1 MPPGIGKYPLKAVPV
16 WDGFQKTFPRKG
28 CIMMN
33 KTIKLVCAML
43 AVLLLAGCGAKNEP
57 ILTTAATEPAVETTA
72 ETTQAPTETP
82 EPTVG
87 ETEPAPSA
95 RVLPDGEY
103 IVDFD
108 TDSGMF
114 RANEACNGKG
124 KLTVENGVQ
133 TLHVSLQSKKIV
145 NLFPGTAAE
154 AQEPGAVW
162 LEPTVDTVTYSDG
175 LSEEVFGFDIP
186 VASVGGE
193 FDLAIIGTKG
203 VWYDHKVS
211 VLNPIPQAGSYLCA
225 VELSGGSGRASV
237 SSPAVLVS
245 DGETLMAT
253 IQWSSPNYTYMIVD
267 DVQYDP
273 IQEEGNSTFRIPVTL
288 DRDIPVSACTVAMS
302 TPHLVEYTLRFDST
316 TLAKGE

>member
-1 MPPGIGKYPLKAVPV
+1 MK
-16 WDGFQKTFPRKG
+16 KT
-28 CIMMN
+28 
-33 KTIKLVCAML
+33 TKLVSGLL
-43 AVLLLAGCGAKNEP
+43 AVLLLAGCGAAGEM
-57 ILTTAATEPAVETTA
+57 ISTTAATVTAPETTI
-72 ETTQAPTETP
+72 ETTEAPTETM
-82 EPTVG
+82 EPTVQ
-87 ETEPAPSA
+87 ETEPAVSP
-95 RVLPDGEY
+95 RVLPDGVY

-253 IQWSSPNYTYMIVD
+253 IQWRSPNYTYMIVD

-316 TLAKGE
+316 TLAQGE

>member
-1 MPPGIGKYPLKAVPV
+1 MK
-16 WDGFQKTFPRKG
+16 
-28 CIMMN
+28 
-33 KTIKLVCAML
+33 KTIKLVSGLL
-43 AVLLLAGCGAKNEP
+43 AVLLLAGCGAADETVS
-57 ILTTAATEPAVETTA
+57 TTAATESAVETTT
-72 ETTQAPTETP
+72 ETTQAPTETS
-82 EPTVG
+82 EPTVQ
-87 ETEPAPSA
+87 ETEPAVSP
-95 RVLPDGEY
+95 RVLPDGVY

-186 VASVGGE
+186 VASVGEE
-193 FDLAIIGTKG
+193 FDLALIGTKG

-211 VLNPIPQAGSYLCA
+211 VLNPIPQEGSYTCA
-225 VELSGGSGRASV
+225 VELTGGSGRASV

-253 IQWSSPNYTYMIVD
+253 IQWSSPNYTYMIVGD
-267 DVQYDP
+267 IQYDP
-273 IQEEGNSTFRIPVTL
+273 IQQEGNSTFQIPVTL
-288 DRDIPVSACTVAMS
+288 DRDIPISACTVAMS

-316 TLAKGE
+316 TLTLAPEE

>member
-1 MPPGIGKYPLKAVPV
+1 MK
-16 WDGFQKTFPRKG
+16 KTKKQ
-28 CIMMN
+28 IS
-33 KTIKLVCAML
+33 LL
-43 AVLLLAGCGAKNEP
+43 LSVLLVLCC
-57 ILTTAATEPAVETTA
+57 ILPSVFAQEE
-72 ETTQAPTETP
+72 QNTP
-82 EPTVG
+82 R
-87 ETEPAPSA
+87 A
-95 RVLPDGEY
+95 LPDGVY
-103 IVDFD
+103 TVDFD

-124 KLTVENGVQ
+124 KLTVEDGIQ

-154 AQEPGAVW
+154 AQQPGAVW

-175 LSEEVFGFDIP
+175 LSEEVYGFDIP
-186 VASVGGE
+186 VASVGEE

-211 VLNPIPQAGSYLCA
+211 VSNPIPQAGSFLCA
-225 VELSGGSGRASV
+225 VELTGGSGRASV
-237 SSPAVLVS
+237 SSPAVLAS

-273 IQEEGNSTFRIPVTL
+273 IQEEGNSTFQIPVTL
-288 DRDIPVSACTVAMS
+288 DLDISVSACTVAMS
-302 TPHLVEYTLRFDST
+302 APHLVEYTLRFDSA
-316 TLAKGE
+316 TLTPAQDE

>member
-1 MPPGIGKYPLKAVPV
+1 M
-16 WDGFQKTFPRKG
+16 
-28 CIMMN
+28 
-33 KTIKLVCAML
+33 
-43 AVLLLAGCGAKNEP
+43 
-57 ILTTAATEPAVETTA
+57 
-72 ETTQAPTETP
+72 
-82 EPTVG
+82 
-87 ETEPAPSA
+87 
-95 RVLPDGEY
+95 
-103 IVDFD
+103 
-108 TDSGMF
+108 DSGMF

-145 NLFPGTAAE
+145 NLFLGTAAE

-225 VELSGGSGRASV
+225 VELTGGSGRASV

-245 DGETLMAT
+245 DGDTLMAT
-253 IQWSSPNYTYMIVD
+253 IQWSSPHYTYMIVD

-273 IQEEGNSTFRIPVTL
+273 IKEEGNSTFRIPVTL

-316 TLAKGE
+316 TLAQGE

>member
-1 MPPGIGKYPLKAVPV
+1 MK
-16 WDGFQKTFPRKG
+16 
-28 CIMMN
+28 
-33 KTIKLVCAML
+33 KTIKLVSGLL
-43 AVLLLAGCGAKNEP
+43 AVLLLAGCGAADAPAATTEATVTATE
-57 ILTTAATEPAVETTA
+57 TTAEATEATTEATETTAEVTEPAV
-72 ETTQAPTETP
+72 
-82 EPTVG
+82 
-87 ETEPAPSA
+87 SA

-186 VASVGGE
+186 VTSVGEE

-211 VLNPIPQAGSYLCA
+211 VLNPIPQAGSFLCG
-225 VELSGGSGRASV
+225 VELTGGSGRASV
-237 SSPAVLVS
+237 SSPAVLNS

-273 IQEEGNSTFRIPVTL
+273 IQEEGNSTFQIPVTL
-288 DRDIPVSACTVAMS
+288 DQDISVSACTVAMS
-302 TPHLVEYTLRFDST
+302 TPHEVAYTLHFDST
-316 TLAKGE
+316 TLTRSGEE

>member
-1 MPPGIGKYPLKAVPV
+1 MK
-16 WDGFQKTFPRKG
+16 
-28 CIMMN
+28 
-33 KTIKLVCAML
+33 KTIKLVSGLL
-43 AVLLLAGCGAKNEP
+43 AVLLLAGCGAADETVS
-57 ILTTAATEPAVETTA
+57 TTAATESAV
-72 ETTQAPTETP
+72 ETTQAPTETS
-82 EPTVG
+82 EPTVQ
-87 ETEPAPSA
+87 ETEPAVSP
-95 RVLPDGEY
+95 RVLPDGVY

-186 VASVGGE
+186 VTSVGEE
-193 FDLAIIGTKG
+193 FDLALIGTKG

-211 VLNPIPQAGSYLCA
+211 VLNPIPQAGSFLCA
-225 VELSGGSGRASV
+225 VELTGGSGRASV

-253 IQWSSPNYTYMIVD
+253 IQWSSPNYTYMIVGD
-267 DVQYDP
+267 IQYDP
-273 IQEEGNSTFRIPVTL
+273 IQQEGNSTFQIPVTL
-288 DRDIPVSACTVAMS
+288 DQDISVSACTVAMS

-316 TLAKGE
+316 TLAQGE